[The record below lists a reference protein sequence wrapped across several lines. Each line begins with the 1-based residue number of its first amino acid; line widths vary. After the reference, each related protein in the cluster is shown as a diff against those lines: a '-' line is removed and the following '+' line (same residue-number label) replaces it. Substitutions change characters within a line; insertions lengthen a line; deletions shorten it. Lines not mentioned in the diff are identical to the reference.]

1 MGRFNS
7 IYPFT
12 SENIAGYMKDL
23 DLTSKKVI
31 TVTGSTDHI
40 LNAILQGATE
50 ITTFDINPLTKPYM
64 DLKISALKNLS
75 YEDFIKLLLFESN
88 MNLDYSIIS
97 SLDMSDESKMF
108 WLEQL
113 SKYNNSG
120 IELRNS
126 SLFNTKY
133 FNPNSKLW
141 QNLYL
146 EKNKYN
152 LLKQQLKDT
161 NITFI
166 NTSIKDL
173 KVDEH
178 FDYMF
183 LSNISDYLSLMYDS
197 DTLKQYR
204 DLLIEFQK
212 KIDIIYFAYLYDIGN
227 SNPRTEIDDLN
238 KVKEIFSNFQQVNF
252 TSALEGSLQE
262 KEEENKMS
270 ESRNNSESRGSR
282 YTSTYVSR
290 SSESRDTGESR
301 YSISTN
307 NFSSES
313 RNNSESRCDSRGQV
327 NNTRYNNLDDID
339 SLIEK
344 LEREMPT
351 ITSNNPR
358 INQALEQRRQKIEE
372 LKRLRDEA
380 RRESEEEKQLRMLE
394 QSNDELDD
402 IIGSVKKL
410 VRKPS
415 KPKNNSTYSSYFSY
429 DYSSESHDSGES
441 RW

>member
-64 DLKISALKNLS
+64 DLKISALQNLS

-183 LSNISDYLSLMYDS
+183 LSNISDYLSLMYDI

-227 SNPRTEIDDLN
+227 SKPRTEIDDLN

-252 TSALEGSLQE
+252 TSALEGSVQE
-262 KEEENKMS
+262 KQD
-270 ESRNNSESRGSR
+270 G
-282 YTSTYVSR
+282 V
-290 SSESRDTGESR
+290 
-301 YSISTN
+301 
-307 NFSSES
+307 
-313 RNNSESRCDSRGQV
+313 
-327 NNTRYNNLDDID
+327 
-339 SLIEK
+339 LI
-344 LEREMPT
+344 
-351 ITSNNPR
+351 
-358 INQALEQRRQKIEE
+358 
-372 LKRLRDEA
+372 LKRGG
-380 RRESEEEKQLRMLE
+380 K
-394 QSNDELDD
+394 
-402 IIGSVKKL
+402 
-410 VRKPS
+410 
-415 KPKNNSTYSSYFSY
+415 
-429 DYSSESHDSGES
+429 
-441 RW
+441 

>member
-262 KEEENKMS
+262 KQDGVLIFK
-270 ESRNNSESRGSR
+270 RG
-282 YTSTYVSR
+282 
-290 SSESRDTGESR
+290 G
-301 YSISTN
+301 
-307 NFSSES
+307 
-313 RNNSESRCDSRGQV
+313 
-327 NNTRYNNLDDID
+327 
-339 SLIEK
+339 K
-344 LEREMPT
+344 
-351 ITSNNPR
+351 
-358 INQALEQRRQKIEE
+358 
-372 LKRLRDEA
+372 
-380 RRESEEEKQLRMLE
+380 
-394 QSNDELDD
+394 
-402 IIGSVKKL
+402 
-410 VRKPS
+410 
-415 KPKNNSTYSSYFSY
+415 
-429 DYSSESHDSGES
+429 
-441 RW
+441 

>member
-1 MGRFNS
+1 MQKVKENVMGRFNS

-23 DLTSKKVI
+23 NLTGKKVI

-152 LLKQQLKDT
+152 LLKQQIKDA
-161 NITFI
+161 NITYI
-166 NTSIKDL
+166 NTSLKDL

-183 LSNISDYLSLMYDS
+183 LSNISDYLSLMYSCDI
-197 DTLKQYR
+197 LKKYR

-212 KIDIIYFAYLYDIGN
+212 RIDIIYFAYLYDIGN
-227 SNPRTEIDDLN
+227 SNPRTEIDNLK
-238 KVKEIFSNFQQVNF
+238 KVKEIFSYFQQVEF
-252 TSALEGSLQE
+252 KSALEGSSQD
-262 KEEENKMS
+262 KKD
-270 ESRNNSESRGSR
+270 G
-282 YTSTYVSR
+282 
-290 SSESRDTGESR
+290 
-301 YSISTN
+301 I
-307 NFSSES
+307 
-313 RNNSESRCDSRGQV
+313 
-327 NNTRYNNLDDID
+327 
-339 SLIEK
+339 LI
-344 LEREMPT
+344 
-351 ITSNNPR
+351 
-358 INQALEQRRQKIEE
+358 
-372 LKRLRDEA
+372 LKRGG
-380 RRESEEEKQLRMLE
+380 K
-394 QSNDELDD
+394 
-402 IIGSVKKL
+402 
-410 VRKPS
+410 
-415 KPKNNSTYSSYFSY
+415 
-429 DYSSESHDSGES
+429 
-441 RW
+441 

>member
-183 LSNISDYLSLMYDS
+183 LSNISDYLSLMYDI

-227 SNPRTEIDDLN
+227 SKPRTEIDDLN

-252 TSALEGSLQE
+252 TSALEGSVQE
-262 KEEENKMS
+262 KQD
-270 ESRNNSESRGSR
+270 G
-282 YTSTYVSR
+282 V
-290 SSESRDTGESR
+290 
-301 YSISTN
+301 
-307 NFSSES
+307 
-313 RNNSESRCDSRGQV
+313 
-327 NNTRYNNLDDID
+327 
-339 SLIEK
+339 LI
-344 LEREMPT
+344 
-351 ITSNNPR
+351 
-358 INQALEQRRQKIEE
+358 
-372 LKRLRDEA
+372 LKRGG
-380 RRESEEEKQLRMLE
+380 K
-394 QSNDELDD
+394 
-402 IIGSVKKL
+402 
-410 VRKPS
+410 
-415 KPKNNSTYSSYFSY
+415 
-429 DYSSESHDSGES
+429 
-441 RW
+441 

>member
-50 ITTFDINPLTKPYM
+50 ITTFDINTLTKPYM

-97 SLDMSDESKMF
+97 SLDMSDKSKMF

-227 SNPRTEIDDLN
+227 YKPRTEIDDLN

-262 KEEENKMS
+262 KQD
-270 ESRNNSESRGSR
+270 G
-282 YTSTYVSR
+282 V
-290 SSESRDTGESR
+290 
-301 YSISTN
+301 
-307 NFSSES
+307 
-313 RNNSESRCDSRGQV
+313 
-327 NNTRYNNLDDID
+327 
-339 SLIEK
+339 LI
-344 LEREMPT
+344 
-351 ITSNNPR
+351 
-358 INQALEQRRQKIEE
+358 
-372 LKRLRDEA
+372 LKRGG
-380 RRESEEEKQLRMLE
+380 K
-394 QSNDELDD
+394 
-402 IIGSVKKL
+402 
-410 VRKPS
+410 
-415 KPKNNSTYSSYFSY
+415 
-429 DYSSESHDSGES
+429 
-441 RW
+441 

>member
-23 DLTSKKVI
+23 DLTGKKVI

-75 YEDFIKLLLFESN
+75 YKNFIKLLLFESN
-88 MNLDYSIIS
+88 INLDYSIIS
-97 SLDMSDESKMF
+97 SLDMSDESKIF

-113 SKYNNSG
+113 SKFNNNG

-152 LLKQQLKDT
+152 LLKQRLKYA
-161 NITFI
+161 NISFI
-166 NTSIKDL
+166 NSSLNDL
-173 KVDEH
+173 KIDEH

-183 LSNISDYLSLMYDS
+183 LSNISDYLNLMYSS
-197 DTLKQYR
+197 DRLQNYR
-204 DLLIEFQK
+204 DLLKEFQK

-227 SNPRTEIDDLN
+227 SNPRTEIDDLR
-238 KVKEIFSNFQQVNF
+238 KVKEIFFNFQQVEF
-252 TSALEGSLQE
+252 KSALEGSSQD
-262 KEEENKMS
+262 KKD
-270 ESRNNSESRGSR
+270 G
-282 YTSTYVSR
+282 V
-290 SSESRDTGESR
+290 
-301 YSISTN
+301 
-307 NFSSES
+307 
-313 RNNSESRCDSRGQV
+313 
-327 NNTRYNNLDDID
+327 
-339 SLIEK
+339 LI
-344 LEREMPT
+344 
-351 ITSNNPR
+351 
-358 INQALEQRRQKIEE
+358 
-372 LKRLRDEA
+372 LKRGG
-380 RRESEEEKQLRMLE
+380 K
-394 QSNDELDD
+394 
-402 IIGSVKKL
+402 
-410 VRKPS
+410 
-415 KPKNNSTYSSYFSY
+415 
-429 DYSSESHDSGES
+429 
-441 RW
+441 

>member
-7 IYPFT
+7 IYLFT

-64 DLKISALKNLS
+64 DLKISALKKLS

-97 SLDMSDESKMF
+97 SLDMSDKSKMF

-126 SLFNTKY
+126 SLFNIKY

-227 SNPRTEIDDLN
+227 SKPRTEIDDLN

-252 TSALEGSLQE
+252 TSALEESLQE
-262 KEEENKMS
+262 KQD
-270 ESRNNSESRGSR
+270 G
-282 YTSTYVSR
+282 V
-290 SSESRDTGESR
+290 
-301 YSISTN
+301 
-307 NFSSES
+307 
-313 RNNSESRCDSRGQV
+313 
-327 NNTRYNNLDDID
+327 
-339 SLIEK
+339 LI
-344 LEREMPT
+344 
-351 ITSNNPR
+351 
-358 INQALEQRRQKIEE
+358 
-372 LKRLRDEA
+372 LKRGG
-380 RRESEEEKQLRMLE
+380 K
-394 QSNDELDD
+394 
-402 IIGSVKKL
+402 
-410 VRKPS
+410 
-415 KPKNNSTYSSYFSY
+415 
-429 DYSSESHDSGES
+429 
-441 RW
+441 

>member
-97 SLDMSDESKMF
+97 SLDISDKSKMF

-227 SNPRTEIDDLN
+227 YKPRTEIDDLN

-262 KEEENKMS
+262 KQD
-270 ESRNNSESRGSR
+270 G
-282 YTSTYVSR
+282 V
-290 SSESRDTGESR
+290 
-301 YSISTN
+301 
-307 NFSSES
+307 
-313 RNNSESRCDSRGQV
+313 
-327 NNTRYNNLDDID
+327 
-339 SLIEK
+339 LI
-344 LEREMPT
+344 
-351 ITSNNPR
+351 
-358 INQALEQRRQKIEE
+358 
-372 LKRLRDEA
+372 LKRGG
-380 RRESEEEKQLRMLE
+380 K
-394 QSNDELDD
+394 
-402 IIGSVKKL
+402 
-410 VRKPS
+410 
-415 KPKNNSTYSSYFSY
+415 
-429 DYSSESHDSGES
+429 
-441 RW
+441 

>member
-75 YEDFIKLLLFESN
+75 YGDFIKLLLFESN

-183 LSNISDYLSLMYDS
+183 LSNISDYLSLMYDI

-227 SNPRTEIDDLN
+227 SKPRTEIDDLN

-252 TSALEGSLQE
+252 TSALEGSVQE
-262 KEEENKMS
+262 KQD
-270 ESRNNSESRGSR
+270 G
-282 YTSTYVSR
+282 V
-290 SSESRDTGESR
+290 
-301 YSISTN
+301 
-307 NFSSES
+307 
-313 RNNSESRCDSRGQV
+313 
-327 NNTRYNNLDDID
+327 
-339 SLIEK
+339 LI
-344 LEREMPT
+344 
-351 ITSNNPR
+351 
-358 INQALEQRRQKIEE
+358 
-372 LKRLRDEA
+372 LKRGG
-380 RRESEEEKQLRMLE
+380 K
-394 QSNDELDD
+394 
-402 IIGSVKKL
+402 
-410 VRKPS
+410 
-415 KPKNNSTYSSYFSY
+415 
-429 DYSSESHDSGES
+429 
-441 RW
+441 

>member
-23 DLTSKKVI
+23 DLTGKKVI
-31 TVTGSTDHI
+31 TVTGSADHI
-40 LNAILQGATE
+40 LNAILKGATE
-50 ITTFDINPLTKPYM
+50 ITTFDINTLTKPYM

-75 YEDFIKLLLFESN
+75 YEDFINLLLFESN

-113 SKYNNSG
+113 SKFDNNG

-146 EKNKYN
+146 EKSKYN
-152 LLKQQLKDT
+152 LLKQQIKDA

-166 NTSIKDL
+166 NASLKDL

-183 LSNISDYLSLMYDS
+183 LSNISDYLSLMYNS
-197 DTLKQYR
+197 DPLRKYR

-212 KIDIIYFAYLYDIGN
+212 RIDIIYFAYLYDIGN
-227 SNPRTEIDDLN
+227 SNPRTEIDNLN
-238 KVKEIFSNFQQVNF
+238 KVKEIFLNFQQVQF
-252 TSALEGSLQE
+252 KSALEGSSQD
-262 KEEENKMS
+262 KKD
-270 ESRNNSESRGSR
+270 G
-282 YTSTYVSR
+282 V
-290 SSESRDTGESR
+290 
-301 YSISTN
+301 
-307 NFSSES
+307 
-313 RNNSESRCDSRGQV
+313 
-327 NNTRYNNLDDID
+327 
-339 SLIEK
+339 LI
-344 LEREMPT
+344 
-351 ITSNNPR
+351 
-358 INQALEQRRQKIEE
+358 
-372 LKRLRDEA
+372 LKRGG
-380 RRESEEEKQLRMLE
+380 K
-394 QSNDELDD
+394 
-402 IIGSVKKL
+402 
-410 VRKPS
+410 
-415 KPKNNSTYSSYFSY
+415 
-429 DYSSESHDSGES
+429 
-441 RW
+441 